1 MSFLCSTSQYVT
13 YWNLSVLH
21 ITAGSEAVLQQSGS
35 SATFPQWY
43 IVIYKPGK
51 TERKLSQISKPH
63 AFGSRWF
70 TSFPLPNCSLVPLL
84 HLAVVF
90 ESKWKHFSS
99 PEADQWRGGKVFAV
113 ARPFRTGLSTL
124 PISPLPSFKPVV
136 VRPLICCNLPL
147 KPRCQ
152 NRSYFRS
159 HGRVSSAAK
168 QNLKDTQENKRCE
181 KMFGKKGGG

>member
-1 MSFLCSTSQYVT
+1 MSLIETFQSYTLQLGQRRFCSRVALQPLFLNDILLFISQ
-13 YWNLSVLH
+13 
-21 ITAGSEAVLQQSGS
+21 AKQ
-35 SATFPQWY
+35 
-43 IVIYKPGK
+43 
-51 TERKLSQISKPH
+51 RKLSQKSKPH

-70 TSFPLPNCSLVPLL
+70 TSFPLPNCSSVPLL

-99 PEADQWRGGKVFAV
+99 PEADWWRGGKVFAV

-124 PISPLPSFKPVV
+124 PISPLPSSKPVV

-147 KPRCQ
+147 QPRCQ

-159 HGRVSSAAK
+159 RVSSAAEQK
-168 QNLKDTQENKRCE
+168 KDTQENKRWE
-181 KMFGKKGGG
+181 KNVWKKGGWVKKCMQPYCI